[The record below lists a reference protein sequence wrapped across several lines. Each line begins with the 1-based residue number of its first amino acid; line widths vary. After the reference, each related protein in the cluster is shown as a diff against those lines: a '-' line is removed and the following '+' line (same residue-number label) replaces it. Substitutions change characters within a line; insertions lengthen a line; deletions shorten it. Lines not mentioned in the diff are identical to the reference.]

1 MGNPFV
7 HVELQTNDVAK
18 AKQFSGA
25 LLDWKLEDLPPD
37 GEYTLIH
44 VGEGVGGGLTQNP
57 VPGSSSHWLAYI
69 SVADVVATTR
79 KAVEL
84 GATVLRDRTE
94 VPGFGSF
101 SVVRDPTGAVV
112 AFWQCEEKA

>member
-7 HVELQTNDVAK
+7 HVELQTNDVAR
-18 AKQFSGA
+18 AKEFYGA
-25 LLDWKLEDLPPD
+25 LLDWKLEDAAPD
-37 GEYTLIH
+37 GSYTLIH
-44 VGEGVGGGLTQNP
+44 VGEGVGGGMMQNP
-57 VPGSSSHWLAYI
+57 VPGVPPHWLPYI
-69 SVADVVATTR
+69 SVADVTATTR
-79 KAVEL
+79 KAREL